1 MKFLIKIPKFKFV
14 ATFQF
19 ILTLIQ
25 KYKMSNVKS
34 GKVGKWET
42 SPLKKSLW
50 RQKIIA
56 KKLAQFR
63 NYLYLCNKV
72 ARMTSSSE
80 NCGITIEQIF
90 LSARE
95 SVP

>member
-1 MKFLIKIPKFKFV
+1 
-14 ATFQF
+14 
-19 ILTLIQ
+19 
-25 KYKMSNVKS
+25 MSNVKS

-42 SPLKKSLW
+42 SSQKVAMKA
-50 RQKIIA
+50 KIIA

-80 NCGITIEQIF
+80 NCGITIGQFF
-90 LSARE
+90 LSARD

>member
-1 MKFLIKIPKFKFV
+1 MGVNPSQAKTKKV
-14 ATFQF
+14 A
-19 ILTLIQ
+19 
-25 KYKMSNVKS
+25 
-34 GKVGKWET
+34 
-42 SPLKKSLW
+42 LKT
-50 RQKIIA
+50 KIIA
-56 KKLAQFR
+56 KKLAQFG

>member
-1 MKFLIKIPKFKFV
+1 
-14 ATFQF
+14 
-19 ILTLIQ
+19 
-25 KYKMSNVKS
+25 MS
-34 GKVGKWET
+34 KVGKWE
-42 SPLKKSLW
+42 SGKPRREKVAMKA
-50 RQKIIA
+50 KIIA

-63 NYLYLCNKV
+63 NYLYLCNIV

-80 NCGITIEQIF
+80 NCGITIEQFF

>member
-1 MKFLIKIPKFKFV
+1 MNLLKFKYCIYFS
-14 ATFQF
+14 
-19 ILTLIQ
+19 ILHKINPRKNL
-25 KYKMSNVKS
+25 NVKS

-63 NYLYLCNKV
+63 NYLYICNKV
-72 ARMTSSSE
+72 ARMTSSSK

>member
-1 MKFLIKIPKFKFV
+1 
-14 ATFQF
+14 
-19 ILTLIQ
+19 
-25 KYKMSNVKS
+25 MS
-34 GKVGKWET
+34 KVGKWET
-42 SPLKKSLW
+42 LTSKNAFKT
-50 RQKIIA
+50 KIIA

-63 NYLYLCNKV
+63 IILYLCNKV

-80 NCGITIEQIF
+80 NCGITIGQIF